1 MDECIIEG
9 GKDMRDAKDKFTFP
23 NLRTETYGLFLLGD
37 LLLRRLSLL
46 LVHMVQ
52 IDEKGDK
59 GTITIL

>member
-1 MDECIIEG
+1 
-9 GKDMRDAKDKFTFP
+9 MRDAKDKFTFP